1 MDRVADPSDLDRMM
15 LAVSLAQTPATSPT
29 RTLQAPPPDP
39 FEAWVAVIAIV
50 LALAAGIL
58 GYRIIRGGRGL

>member
-1 MDRVADPSDLDRMM
+1 MM
-15 LAVSLAQTPATSPT
+15 LAVPLAQTPTVSPT
-29 RTLQAPPPDP
+29 RTLRAPPPDP
-39 FEAWVAVIAIV
+39 FEAWIAAIAIV